1 LVVSKKCSNFASKI
15 ESNQERANMS
25 TATTIQRIQTI
36 GKQILP
42 EGSNLW
48 LYGSRA
54 RGDHRSDSDWD
65 LIVLV
70 DKDKQQLK
78 DFDNYAYPFI
88 EMGWQIGAEIN
99 PMLYTRQEWEQRHF
113 TPFYHNVE
121 NDKIVLV

>member
-1 LVVSKKCSNFASKI
+1 MPTSSTI
-15 ESNQERANMS
+15 E
-25 TATTIQRIQTI
+25 RIQTM

-42 EGSNLW
+42 KGSNLW

-54 RGDHRSDSDWD
+54 RGNYRTDSDWD

-70 DKDKQQLK
+70 DKEKQQLQ
-78 DFDNYAYPFI
+78 DFDNYAFPFI
-88 EMGWQIGAEIN
+88 EMGWQLGEEIN
-99 PMLYTRQEWEQRHF
+99 PMLYTRSEWKKRHF

>member
-1 LVVSKKCSNFASKI
+1 MISKENILS
-15 ESNQERANMS
+15 
-25 TATTIQRIQTI
+25 RIQTM

-54 RGDHRSDSDWD
+54 RGDYRPESDWD

-70 DKDKQQLK
+70 DKQKQQLQ
-78 DFDNYAYPFI
+78 DFDKYAYPFV
-88 EMGWQIGAEIN
+88 EMGWEMGEEIN
-99 PMLYTRQEWEQRHF
+99 PMLYTRSEWENRHV

-121 NDKIVLV
+121 NEKIVLV